1 MVKLA
6 VTGLH
11 HRFGRHKVLQGIE
24 LTMHAGDCVVL
35 FGDNGSGKSTLLT
48 LLSTRFSLQ
57 KGQYTLDGLDSKN
70 HGDEIRDKLVFVS
83 HNSHLYGHLTP
94 VENLL
99 FFADLRQL
107 TPSDDAIRK
116 TIETVGLGR
125 FADRPSRWF
134 SAGMKKRLTLARVLI
149 AKPSLLLLDEPYSA
163 LDAQGVNWLNSILTD
178 FLKGGG
184 MIIMASHDPQRVAA
198 LDHKPQF
205 LKKGRLLPEGEVVTC

>member
-11 HRFGRHKVLQGIE
+11 HRFGRHKVLQGVE
-24 LTMHAGDCVVL
+24 LTMHAGECVVL

-48 LLSTRFSLQ
+48 LLSTRFTLQ
-57 KGQYTLDGLDSKN
+57 KGQYMLDGLDSSS
-70 HGDEIRDKLVFVS
+70 HGDEFRNKLVFIS

-107 TPSDDAIRK
+107 NCSDDTIRK
-116 TIETVGLGR
+116 AIDTVGLAR

-149 AKPSLLLLDEPYSA
+149 AKPTLLLLDEPYSA
-163 LDAQGVNWLNSILTD
+163 LDAQGVTWLNTILVD
-178 FLKGGG
+178 FLKNGG

-198 LDHKPQF
+198 LDHIPQF
-205 LKKGRLLPEGEVVTC
+205 LKKRPFGSN